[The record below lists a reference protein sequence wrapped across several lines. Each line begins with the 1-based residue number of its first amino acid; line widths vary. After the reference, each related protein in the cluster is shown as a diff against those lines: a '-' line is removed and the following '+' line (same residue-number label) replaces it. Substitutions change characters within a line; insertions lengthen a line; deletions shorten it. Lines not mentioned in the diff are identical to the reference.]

1 MAEQPNAKGSP
12 PMVTPQYLLKGAAYA
27 LEQCGLLLRDA
38 TVLYRN
44 GSYASARALALFAQ
58 EALGQWKI
66 LRNLRTQVLGGDNL
80 TIEVIKDACRDHV
93 EKQRAGVLS
102 ITIRANTNTALG
114 KLIHATTGAAR
125 TQLEKLTSR
134 RAKRIPS
141 ERHEQRMSALYVDA
155 VPGGWKRPT
164 KEITQAFA
172 FDYLQD
178 AANDY
183 RAQYDRYT
191 DLETHKPDDPEF
203 YSALEQWTDR
213 STLPPPESPPIP

>member
-1 MAEQPNAKGSP
+1 
-12 PMVTPQYLLKGAAYA
+12 
-27 LEQCGLLLRDA
+27 
-38 TVLYRN
+38 
-44 GSYASARALALFAQ
+44 
-58 EALGQWKI
+58 
-66 LRNLRTQVLGGDNL
+66 
-80 TIEVIKDACRDHV
+80 
-93 EKQRAGVLS
+93 
-102 ITIRANTNTALG
+102 
-114 KLIHATTGAAR
+114 
-125 TQLEKLTSR
+125 
-134 RAKRIPS
+134 
-141 ERHEQRMSALYVDA
+141 MSALYVDP

-164 KEITQAFA
+164 KEISQAFA